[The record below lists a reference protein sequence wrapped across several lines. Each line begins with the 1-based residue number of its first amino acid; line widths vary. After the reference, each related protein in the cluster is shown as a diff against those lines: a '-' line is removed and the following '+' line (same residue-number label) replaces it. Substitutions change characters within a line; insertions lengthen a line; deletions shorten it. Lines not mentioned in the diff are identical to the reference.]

1 MRDPVT
7 GFEYPKSW
15 QEKCRSQGDLADVA
29 KGLSVLTSSGTVLR
43 RGYTTGTTAA
53 AACKAAVLSLHAD
66 ISSVHITI
74 PCGLLVEVPVTARG
88 GRASAK
94 KFSGDYPADA
104 TAGCEFVAR
113 AKKKETG
120 IELVPGR
127 GIGTFIRTTPRFS
140 KGMPAINPVPLS
152 CILQSVQE
160 ALDQTGL
167 SGVTVRLSVT
177 KGAAV
182 AKKTLNSRVGIEGGI
197 SVLGTTGLVE
207 PWDDHLTE
215 SVMDRISASRHAVLT
230 TGRTGLRYARLR
242 YPDHD
247 VVLIGSKIHDALTV
261 ARAPVVL
268 FGLPALVLRYIIPD
282 ILEGTGFSTVEELGA
297 SPGFGDRVKTV
308 LLSYKKT
315 HPDVHVVIVN
325 RDGGVIG
332 ETP

>member
-7 GFEYPKSW
+7 GFEYPKAW
-15 QEKCRSQGDLADVA
+15 QEKCRSKGDLADVK
-29 KGLSVLTSSGTVLR
+29 KGLAVLTSSGTVLR

-53 AACKAAVLSLHAD
+53 AACKAAILSLHAD

-74 PCGLLVEVPVTARG
+74 PCGLNVEVPVNARD

-94 KFSGDYPADA
+94 KISGDYPADA

-113 AKKKETG
+113 AKKNERG
-120 IELVPGR
+120 IGLVPGR
-127 GIGTFIRTTPRFS
+127 GIGTFVRTTPRFI

-152 CILQSVQE
+152 CILQSMQE

-167 SGVTVRLSVT
+167 PGVTVTLSIT
-177 KGAAV
+177 KGAAL
-182 AKKTLNSRVGIEGGI
+182 AKRTLNSRVGIEGGI

-215 SVMDRISASRHAVLT
+215 SVMDRISASQHAVLT

-247 VVLIGSKIHDALTV
+247 VILIGSKIHDALTV

-268 FGLPALVLRYIIPD
+268 FGLPALVLRYIKPD
-282 ILEGTGFSTVEELGA
+282 ILEGTELSTVEELSA
-297 SPGFGDRVKTV
+297 SPRFGDILKTV
-308 LLSYKKT
+308 LFSFKKT
-315 HPDVHVVIVN
+315 HPDVHVVIVT
-325 RDGGVIG
+325 RDGRVIG
-332 ETP
+332 ETS

>member
-7 GFEYPKSW
+7 GFEYPKAW
-15 QEKCRSQGDLADVA
+15 QEKCRSKGDLADVK
-29 KGLSVLTSSGTVLR
+29 KGLAVLTSSGTVLR

-53 AACKAAVLSLHAD
+53 AACKAAILSLHAD

-74 PCGLLVEVPVTARG
+74 PCGLNVEVPVNARD

-94 KFSGDYPADA
+94 KISGDYPADA

-113 AKKKETG
+113 AKKNERG
-120 IELVPGR
+120 IGLVPGR
-127 GIGTFIRTTPRFS
+127 GIGTFVRTTPRFI

-152 CILQSVQE
+152 CILQSMQE

-167 SGVTVRLSVT
+167 PGVTVTLSIT
-177 KGAAV
+177 KGAAL
-182 AKKTLNSRVGIEGGI
+182 AKRTLNSRVGIEGGI

-215 SVMDRISASRHAVLT
+215 SVMDRISASQHAVLT

-242 YPDHD
+242 YPEHD

-268 FGLPALVLRYIIPD
+268 FGLPALVLRYIKPD
-282 ILEGTGFSTVEELGA
+282 ILEGTELSTVEELSA
-297 SPGFGDRVKTV
+297 SPRFGDILKTV
-308 LLSYKKT
+308 LFSFKKT
-315 HPDVHVVIVN
+315 HPDVHVVIVT
-325 RDGGVIG
+325 RDGRVIG
-332 ETP
+332 ETS

>member
-1 MRDPVT
+1 MQDPVT
-7 GFEYPKSW
+7 GFEYPKAW
-15 QEKCRSQGDLADVA
+15 QEKCRSQGDLADVE
-29 KGLSVLTSSGTVLR
+29 KGLCVLTSSGTVLR

-66 ISSVHITI
+66 ISSVQITI
-74 PCGLLVEVPVTARG
+74 PCGLRVEVSVTARG

-127 GIGTFIRTTPRFS
+127 GIGTFVRTTPRFV

-167 SGVTVRLSVT
+167 PGTTVALSVT
-177 KGAAV
+177 KGTAV

-215 SVMDRISASRHAVLT
+215 SVMDRISASKHAVLT

-247 VVLIGSKIHDALTV
+247 VILIGSKIHDALTV

-268 FGLPALVLRYIIPD
+268 FGLPALVLRHIKPD
-282 ILEGTGFSTVEELGA
+282 ILEGSGFSTVEELSA
-297 SPGFGDRVKTV
+297 SPRFGDRVKTV
-308 LLSYKKT
+308 LISYKKT

-325 RDGGVIG
+325 RDGGIIG